1 MPRPIRIDAESF
13 AQQFPEAD
21 ALSCQN
27 VMNLLRLAGHSSQA
41 ATEMFRPFGL
51 SPSGVNVL
59 TSLTSQDKA
68 MTPAE
73 VASQLML
80 TTGTITSVLHTLER
94 DGFIRRKQHP
104 ADGRKTLIELTAKAR
119 RTVPKLMALSHD
131 WSTDLMS
138 ALNQRE
144 QAQLDRLLTKVLGAT
159 AEA

>member
-27 VMNLLRLAGHSSQA
+27 VTNLLRLAGHASQA

-59 TSLTSQDKA
+59 TSLTSEGTA

-104 ADGRKTLIELTAKAR
+104 VDGRKTLIELTAKAR
-119 RTVPKLMALSHD
+119 RTVPKIQALSNT
-131 WSTDLMS
+131 WSTDLMA
-138 ALNQRE
+138 ALTVRE
-144 QAQLDRLLTKVLGAT
+144 HAQLDKLLDKVLGAT
-159 AEA
+159 APE

>member
-13 AQQFPEAD
+13 AQQFQEAD

-27 VMNLLRLAGHSSQA
+27 VMNLLRLAGHASQA
-41 ATEMFRPFGL
+41 TTEMFRPFGL
-51 SPSGVNVL
+51 SPSGANVL
-59 TSLTSQDKA
+59 TSLISEGKP

-104 ADGRKTLIELTAKAR
+104 VDGRKTLIELTAKAR
-119 RTVPKLMALSHD
+119 RTVPRIMGLSHA
-131 WSTDLMS
+131 WSTDLMG
-138 ALNQRE
+138 ALTSRE
-144 QAQLDRLLTKVLGAT
+144 QGQLDKLLSKVLGT
-159 AEA
+159 TSEE

>member
-27 VMNLLRLAGHSSQA
+27 VANMNRLVGHISQA
-41 ATEMFRPFGL
+41 AAEMFRPAGL
-51 SPSGVNVL
+51 SPSGANVL
-59 TSLTSQDKA
+59 ALLASEVKP

-94 DGFIRRKQHP
+94 DGFIRRKHHP
-104 ADGRKTLIELTAKAR
+104 VDGRKTLVELTAKAR
-119 RTVPKLMALSHD
+119 RTAPKLMKLSHE
-131 WSTDLMS
+131 WSTHLM
-138 ALNQRE
+138 ATLTARE
-144 QAQLDRLLTKVLGAT
+144 QAQLDKLLAKLLGVT
-159 AEA
+159 GEE

>member
-27 VMNLLRLAGHSSQA
+27 VTNLLRLAGHAGQA
-41 ATEMFRPFGL
+41 TTELFRPFGL
-51 SPSGVNVL
+51 SPSGANVVTTL
-59 TSLTSQDKA
+59 MSGERA

-73 VASQLML
+73 LASQLLL

-119 RTVPKLMALSHD
+119 RTVPKIQVLSNA
-131 WSTDLMS
+131 WSTELMTGLT
-138 ALNQRE
+138 ARE
-144 QAQLDRLLTKVLGAT
+144 HAQLDKLLTKILGTT